1 MNIINKSVNKIND
14 SSNIFNYI
22 NLNLNNE
29 NVNIIHLNE
38 ETLNYIYNNTYYDV
52 FNENKINIF
61 IVDVVNRYTISY
73 LKMADYIVYYNKYQK
88 LIIDSTLQLNIPS
101 IVLPLPSLP
110 VSLNNKKENSI
121 LFLGDITEDLI
132 DDVILA
138 IDTWQNGESDDVIVK
153 LNSNSSSVITD
164 DEKVSLSKLEIKYY
178 FNCDSFDTSS
188 RLYESLRKYDING
201 MLTINNS
208 WSNLLDNMLC
218 ESKYA
223 YIINKEISSDK
234 IVETLEN
241 NPDQIFYSEVKENFL
256 LPLSLSYKCEVII
269 AESASTYNS
278 YFRLS
283 YIEFISEISNIAN
296 TSSKQITS
304 KPITTL
310 DHDTYELYYND
321 SNLSNKY
328 IFVINFRN
336 QVDKIYRCLLSIA
349 TICRNKP
356 YDVGILITDDMST
369 DDSLTEIDEFINRY
383 SNKFDIKVIKNN
395 VRKMSSQNLYNAG
408 HYFIDNDDS
417 IMIELDGDDFLNIDY
432 DLIKVLDDE
441 YSKGSLKTMGEFQSY
456 PDENIPIVTNNQKY
470 DLSNPWDH
478 GKCTSWAPLRTYKR
492 SLFIKVESIYFFEL
506 NSSNWLKIADDSSI
520 NPRMIELANGKVSII
535 KLPLYIYDLTGYRD
549 SDEDYW
555 SPYYSHTKLPHVITF

>member
-38 ETLNYIYNNTYYDV
+38 ETLNYIYKNTYYDV

-234 IVETLEN
+234 IVETIEN
-241 NPDQIFYSEVKENFL
+241 NPDQIFYSDVKENFL

-269 AESASTYNS
+269 AKSASTYNS

-369 DDSLTEIDEFINRY
+369 DDSLTKIDEFINIY

-432 DLIKVLDDE
+432 DLIKILDDE

-492 SLFIKVESIYFFEL
+492 SLFIKVEPIYFFEL